1 MSLEEGQ
8 QSKTDFAA
16 RFPAKDVI
24 SHDIAVCLTMYLT
37 LQELQQGG
45 VDVAIGNLIFCIP

>member
-1 MSLEEGQ
+1 MSLEEGYL
-8 QSKTDFAA
+8 SKTDSATGFQ
-16 RFPAKDVI
+16 AKGVI
-24 SHDIAVCLTMYLT
+24 SHNIAVCLKMYIT